1 MRVDL
6 KENELWI
13 LSFYRNS
20 EINGSLFFG
29 RMARTL
35 PPGPVQHDMTRH
47 FADEGQHA
55 WFWTSCIQRLGAEPI
70 RLDESYQDRY
80 LAAAGLPTNIMEI
93 LAITLTFEKR
103 VIGQYALHRK
113 MPGLRMQVRETI
125 DLIME
130 DEKWHIEWVSEAL
143 ERLKPEFGADRI
155 ESTLKRFHDAD
166 QEVYRSILEEHH
178 QRLED
183 LLKHRARTRQDD
195 DAV

>member
-1 MRVDL
+1 MKADL
-6 KENELWI
+6 NENELWI

-35 PPGPVQHDMTRH
+35 PPGPVQHDMTKH

-55 WFWTSCIQRLGAEPI
+55 WYWTSCIARLGSEPI
-70 RLDESYQDRY
+70 RLDETYQDRY
-80 LAAAGLPTNIMEI
+80 LAAAGLPTNLMEI

-113 MPGLRMQVRETI
+113 VPGLRLEVRETI

-130 DEKWHIEWVSEAL
+130 DEKWHIQWVSDAL
-143 ERLKPEFGADRI
+143 ELLKPEFGADRV
-155 ESTLKRFHDAD
+155 EATLKRFYNAD

-178 QRLED
+178 QRLEQ
-183 LLKHRARTRQDD
+183 LLRKRGMKKDVD
-195 DAV
+195 GL